1 MKQRWDRLLLASKAA
16 TASGEGYGLQ
26 EAVAIGIAD
35 GRIAHLGPQADL
47 PAAPETLARVVERLD
62 DGLLTPGLIDAH
74 THLVF
79 AGLRAGE
86 FERRLAGESYAQ
98 IAASGGGIRST
109 VAQTRAASSD
119 QLLASALPRALAL
132 LADGVC
138 TLEIKSGYG
147 LDLETE
153 ARQLGVARELGR
165 QTGQRI
171 RTSYLGAHALP
182 PDAGPDQAA
191 YLARVANEYL
201 PQLQQRGLVDAV
213 DAYCE
218 SIAFSADELRP
229 LFAQARRLG
238 LPVKLHADQLSDSG
252 GAALAAE
259 FGALSADHLEY
270 TSTEG
275 IAAMAA
281 AGCVAMILPGAF
293 VVLGETRKPPIAAL
307 REAGVP
313 MAVAT
318 DLNPG
323 SSPLLSLRA
332 AMHLA
337 CALFGMTPTEAFLGV
352 TRHAARALGLQGE
365 CGEIAVGLAADLVWW
380 PLSEPVELSY
390 WLGGLPPRKLWIGG
404 EPRCSAGADLR

>member
-1 MKQRWDRLLLASKAA
+1 MNQRWDRLLLAARVA
-16 TASGEGYGLQ
+16 TARGEGYGLL
-26 EAVAIGIAD
+26 EDVAIGIAD
-35 GRIAHLGPQADL
+35 GRIVHLGPQADL
-47 PAAPETLARVVERLD
+47 PAAPEALAEVVERLE

-109 VAQTRAASSD
+109 VAQTRAASAD
-119 QLLASALPRALAL
+119 QLLANALPRARAL

-147 LDLETE
+147 LDIETE

-165 QTGQRI
+165 RTGQRV

-182 PDAGPDQAA
+182 PEAGGDKAA
-191 YLARVANEYL
+191 YLARVANEVL

-229 LFAQARRLG
+229 LFEQARRLG
-238 LPVKLHADQLSDSG
+238 LAIKLHADQLSDCG

-270 TSTEG
+270 TSADG

-352 TRHAARALGLQGE
+352 TRHAALALGLQGE

-390 WLGGLPPRKLWIGG
+390 WLGGLPPRQLWI
-404 EPRCSAGADLR
+404 AGAPRFVLEPA